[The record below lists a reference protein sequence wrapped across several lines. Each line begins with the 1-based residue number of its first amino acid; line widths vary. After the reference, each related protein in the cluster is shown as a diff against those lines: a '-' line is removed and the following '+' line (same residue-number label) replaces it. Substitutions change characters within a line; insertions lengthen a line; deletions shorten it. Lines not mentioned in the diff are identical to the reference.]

1 METGSNKRKILNLP
15 DLSAII
21 FLGFLSISFFVLCP
35 DNALAQ
41 DPQVNISV
49 QASIQKWQ
57 ATSTPPNPPGGGG
70 GGGVVIPETST
81 AKAIFIGRAYPKALI
96 TLLRNDAVA
105 ATFFAE
111 DSGLFHKEISGLPG
125 GNQSFGL
132 WAQDSEGRKSVTLG
146 FAVSILPNATTTI
159 SGIFISPT
167 IDVNP
172 VQVEKGK
179 EVDILGQA
187 FPESQVK
194 IFVASR
200 EIVKDATAAKNGK
213 WGYKL
218 NTSILEEGEHQAK
231 VNSLFGEGEQS
242 SFSRTLSFLVLRKG
256 ALICKGAD
264 LNFDNKI
271 NITDFSILLYFWN
284 QKKSANP
291 CADINFDGI
300 VNIVDFSI
308 MMYWWTS

>member
-1 METGSNKRKILNLP
+1 MEAGSKERKIFNLFGLP
-15 DLSAII
+15 VRI
-21 FLGFLSISFFVLCP
+21 FLGFLLISFFSFPLAGVS
-35 DNALAQ
+35 AQ

-49 QASIQKWQ
+49 QAGIQNWQ
-57 ATSTPPNPPGGGG
+57 TTSTPPSPPGGGG
-70 GGGVVIPETST
+70 GGVVVPEIPT
-81 AKAIFIGRAYPKALI
+81 AKAVFVGRAYPKALI
-96 TLLRNDAVA
+96 TLLRNNAVA

-111 DSGLFHKEISGLPG
+111 ESGVFRKEISGIPG

-132 WAQDSEGRKSVTLG
+132 WAQDSEGRRSVTLG
-146 FAVSILPNATTTI
+146 FSVSIIPNATTTV

-172 VQVEKGK
+172 IQVEKGK
-179 EVDILGQA
+179 DVDILGQS

-194 IFVASR
+194 IFVASK
-200 EIVKDATAAKNGK
+200 EIVKDATTAKNGK
-213 WGYKL
+213 WAYKL
-218 NTSILEEGEHQAK
+218 NTTVLEEGEHHAK
-231 VNSLFGEGEQS
+231 VKSLFGEGEQS
-242 SFSRTLSFLVLRKG
+242 SFSQTLSFLVLRKG

-284 QKKSANP
+284 QKKPGNP

-308 MMYWWTS
+308 MMYWWTG